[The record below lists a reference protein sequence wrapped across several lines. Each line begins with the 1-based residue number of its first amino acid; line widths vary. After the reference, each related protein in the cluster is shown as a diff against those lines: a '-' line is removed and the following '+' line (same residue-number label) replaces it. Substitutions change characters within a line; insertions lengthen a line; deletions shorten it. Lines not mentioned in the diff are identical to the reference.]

1 MVLEH
6 RGRRLL
12 DLQEQRILLIAPL
25 EQDDERARADAA
37 DTHDLAS
44 HVDDLEPLQQVTPIV
59 LQRGPVGAELLVDR
73 LLQLIGGDS
82 RTSLPGRGPGQ
93 RSAAG

>member
-12 DLQEQRILLIAPL
+12 DLQEQWVLLIAPL

-37 DTHDLAS
+37 DTDDLAS
-44 HVDDLEPLQQVTPIV
+44 HVDDLEPLQQVAPIV
-59 LQRGPVGAELLVDR
+59 LQRGSVGAELLVDHV
-73 LLQLIGGDS
+73 LQLVGGDAVG
-82 RTSLPGRGPGQ
+82 RVPGRAPGR